1 MLGDYIGRLGRVWV
15 EGQIVSLRQYGRQV
29 YITLRDPD
37 VEMSM
42 SVVAPADAINSV
54 EPEIGQGSRVVLQ
67 ASVEWWAKN
76 GSLQLRA
83 HSVQAVGV
91 GDLLA
96 RIELLRRNLE
106 AEGLFRTELKRPV
119 PFLPRTVGLITGR
132 DTDALKDVVINARRR
147 WPATR
152 FEIREIALQ
161 QAGTPQAAIQA
172 MNELAAIA
180 DVDVIVFAR
189 GGGSFEDLL
198 PWSDELLVRAVR
210 QCPKPVVSAIG
221 HENDRPILDDV
232 ADLRASTP
240 TDAAGKIVP
249 DLEDE
254 NARFTRNAARMRDLK
269 TRWLT
274 NATHRL
280 DLAQRALR
288 AHSPRDLINLR
299 IAETTMLTTSMKQ
312 TVQRRINREQNEVA
326 RLASTLT
333 ALSPFKVLARGYSV
347 ATDNQGNVVR
357 DISGVTPGSTLHVQV
372 SDGHITT
379 LVESTE
385 KSAP

>member
-1 MLGDYIGRLGRVWV
+1 
-15 EGQIVSLRQYGRQV
+15 
-29 YITLRDPD
+29 
-37 VEMSM
+37 
-42 SVVAPADAINSV
+42 
-54 EPEIGQGSRVVLQ
+54 
-67 ASVEWWAKN
+67 
-76 GSLQLRA
+76 
-83 HSVQAVGV
+83 
-91 GDLLA
+91 
-96 RIELLRRNLE
+96 
-106 AEGLFRTELKRPV
+106 
-119 PFLPRTVGLITGR
+119 VGLITGR